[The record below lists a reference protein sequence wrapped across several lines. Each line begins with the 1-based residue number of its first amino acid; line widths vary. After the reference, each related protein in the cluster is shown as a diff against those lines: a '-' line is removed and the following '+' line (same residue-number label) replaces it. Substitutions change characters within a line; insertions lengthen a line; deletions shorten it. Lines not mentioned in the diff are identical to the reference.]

1 MFYFYF
7 GNLEAKKKSKEST
20 IDILICPKAK
30 YSEPKGFFEGAINYI
45 DQNHRQG
52 LASQYNFATS
62 EIEEGDY
69 LDTVHKWIEH
79 TNKKMIVKIDNIE
92 KTYHIKHKVYN
103 PLRDE
108 FILETPD
115 EYVLFLWS
123 IPA

>member
-7 GNLEAKKKSKEST
+7 GNTEAKKKSKEST
-20 IDILICPKAK
+20 IDMLICPKGK
-30 YSEPKGFFEGAINYI
+30 YADPKSFFEGAIACLDEKIYNGRKTEI
-45 DQNHRQG
+45 DFEK
-52 LASQYNFATS
+52 A
-62 EIEEGDY
+62 EIEEGEY
-69 LDTVHKWIEH
+69 MDTVNKWVEH
-79 TNKKMIVKIDNIE
+79 TNKKMAIKIDNIR

-108 FILETPD
+108 FILETDD

>member
-7 GNLEAKKKSKEST
+7 GNMEAKKKSKEST
-20 IDILICPKAK
+20 IDILISPKAK
-30 YSEPKGFFEGAINYI
+30 FSEPKEFFEGAINYI
-45 DQNHRQG
+45 DTNIRSG
-52 LASQYNFATS
+52 LAGQYNFGAA
-62 EIEEGDY
+62 EVEEGQY
-69 LDTVHKWIEH
+69 METVEKWIEH
-79 TNKKMIVKIDNIE
+79 TNKKMSMKIDNIQ